1 MCVRASVSHRSL
13 AKWMTFW
20 FGTHSVMTFFT
31 TGRFE
36 WDSPFQ
42 CGGPKVLW
50 VDEGVA
56 KGEKVTDWWGINY
69 YSR

>member
-1 MCVRASVSHRSL
+1 
-13 AKWMTFW
+13 MTFW

-42 CGGPKVLW
+42 RGGPKVLF
-50 VDEGVA
+50 VDEGIA